1 MHPARRYFLPIVA
14 GAGELETEIAEL
26 RHIDRVEGRGARVG
40 KISGNVDQIVIHAV
54 ALGESVELVKVAD
67 PLGLDQRR
75 NLASRDR

>member
-1 MHPARRYFLPIVA
+1 MVLVS
-14 GAGELETEIAEL
+14 
-26 RHIDRVEGRGARVG
+26 G
-40 KISGNVDQIVIHAV
+40 KSSGNVDQIVIHAV